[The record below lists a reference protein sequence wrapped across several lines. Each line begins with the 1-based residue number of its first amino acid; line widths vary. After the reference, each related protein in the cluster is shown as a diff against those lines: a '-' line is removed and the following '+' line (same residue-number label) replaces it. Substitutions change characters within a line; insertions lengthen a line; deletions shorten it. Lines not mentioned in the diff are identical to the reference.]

1 MNSRDA
7 AGLGY
12 AVVAVAFF
20 ATSPILVRWAAPLS
34 PFAITF
40 GRLASAALVV
50 LLVERLSRRGA
61 ATRLLPAAEADA
73 RATGELTEPGVGVY
87 ADRVSASRVVHASLW
102 TAVGLFA
109 LYGLVAALHFLLY
122 IASLSYTTIAHSL
135 AIVYT
140 APVFVTLFAALL
152 LKERIRP
159 RQWLGLPV
167 VAVGIAILAG
177 FEPAMDERMLFGDL
191 LALGSAICFGLYSIA
206 GRRERAAYPLLRYAG
221 LVYLGA
227 AAWLLPAAVVGGV
240 GELDAR
246 SIAAV
251 VALGVFPLAIGHTL
265 YNASLRRT
273 HPTYVNLVSTQEVTL
288 GVLLGYLVLGET
300 PGPSTLVGGGLS
312 LLGVALVLLL

>member
-1 MNSRDA
+1 MDRKEA

-34 PFAITF
+34 PLLITF
-40 GRLASAALVV
+40 GRMASAALVV
-50 LLVERLSRRGA
+50 LVVERFSRGRGTHLWQA
-61 ATRLLPAAEADA
+61 PE
-73 RATGELTEPGVGVY
+73 TGEVGLGELPEPVHLD
-87 ADRVSASRVVHASLW
+87 ADRVSAEKAHPTGGRS
-102 TAVGLFA
+102 AVGRFA
-109 LYGLVAALHFLLY
+109 LYGLVAALHFLFY

-152 LKERIRP
+152 LKESLRP

-177 FEPAMDERMLFGDL
+177 FEPRMDGRMLFGDL
-191 LALGSAICFGLYSIA
+191 LALGSAICFGLYSVA

-227 AAWLLPAAVVGGV
+227 ALWLLPAAIVGGV
-240 GELDAR
+240 GQIEAR
-246 SIAAV
+246 SLAAV
-251 VALGVFPLAIGHTL
+251 LALGVFPLAIGHTL

-288 GVLLGYLVLGET
+288 GVLLGYLLLGEA
-300 PGPSTLVGGGLS
+300 PGLSSLVGGGLS
-312 LLGVALVLLL
+312 LVGVALVLLL

>member
-152 LKERIRP
+152 LKEKLRP

>member
-1 MNSRDA
+1 MQRQEA

-20 ATSPILVRWAAPLS
+20 ATSPVLVRWAAPLS

-40 GRLASAALVV
+40 GRMASAALVV
-50 LLVERLSRRGA
+50 LLVERLSRGRLASGLWQAPPAGEVALGDLPEPIDPDA
-61 ATRLLPAAEADA
+61 API
-73 RATGELTEPGVGVY
+73 
-87 ADRVSASRVVHASLW
+87 SASKVPPTKRRSSFVR
-102 TAVGLFA
+102 FA
-109 LYGLVAALHFLLY
+109 LYGLVAALHFLFY

-152 LKERIRP
+152 LKERLRP

-167 VAVGIAILAG
+167 VAVGIAILGG
-177 FEPAMDERMLFGDL
+177 FEPRMDGRMLFGDL
-191 LALGSAICFGLYSIA
+191 LALGSAIAFGLYSVA

-227 AAWLLPAAVVGGV
+227 ALWLLPAAVVGGV
-240 GELDAR
+240 GQVEVR

-251 VALGVFPLAIGHTL
+251 VALGVLPLAIGHTL

-288 GVLLGYLVLGET
+288 GVLLGYLLLGEA
-300 PGPSTLVGGGLS
+300 PGPSSLVGGGLS
-312 LLGVALVLLL
+312 LVGVALVLLL